1 MLQYA
6 FSYILKAEKKKT
18 LHRNVSDECHTLPG
32 FAEDS
37 LSYLFDS
44 AVDLLTGFS

>member
-1 MLQYA
+1 MHFLIY
-6 FSYILKAEKKKT
+6 LKQKKKT

-32 FAEDS
+32 FADDS